1 MHILI
6 YRPDFGEKLDQT
18 VGPYL
23 VAVEQ
28 TLIEILGFIGTVN
41 IEFKTVFILYLN
53 MFTKKK
59 LYFLSLLAGGA
70 SNDKCFDT
78 YHGPEAFSE
87 VEAQAARDY
96 ILQLNGT
103 IQYYNSQHSYS
114 QLILLPWAWT
124 SEPPDNSFELV

>member
-18 VGPYL
+18 VGPFL

-59 LYFLSLLAGGA
+59 NVLLFIII
-70 SNDKCFDT
+70 S
-78 YHGPEAFSE
+78 
-87 VEAQAARDY
+87 
-96 ILQLNGT
+96 
-103 IQYYNSQHSYS
+103 
-114 QLILLPWAWT
+114 WW
-124 SEPPDNSFELV
+124 SFK